1 MQDGRSPICFNGRFG
16 NLILASPI
24 YLNIKFQDMGS
35 LPSKDMAR
43 SIKISQLS
51 IGKEKNVYLL
61 CKKILSMYKNCDI
74 LMLFKYSA
82 YRIGLIE
89 RVLMLPLSKV

>member
-1 MQDGRSPICFNGRFG
+1 MFTSY
-16 NLILASPI
+16 A
-24 YLNIKFQDMGS
+24 
-35 LPSKDMAR
+35 
-43 SIKISQLS
+43 
-51 IGKEKNVYLL
+51 
-61 CKKILSMYKNCDI
+61 KKIVSMYKNCDI